1 MVFKLTSFDKILQ
14 RHSSSASSPDQK
26 SPEIYRHVST
36 SGLANKDE
44 ISHDYH
50 MLPQNEV
57 RISHV
62 SCYHYS
68 VGIVFQYIPMSC
80 SALFLC
86 SLPVTSSQFRLLI
99 DTGATIVLFN
109 RCDFSKNAL
118 HSLTIITVTFH

>member
-50 MLPQNEV
+50 MLPQHEV
-57 RISHV
+57 RIFHV
-62 SCYHYS
+62 SCYHCRIGNGTTIYQCHVAPYFYAVYRS
-68 VGIVFQYIPMSC
+68 R
-80 SALFLC
+80 AA
-86 SLPVTSSQFRLLI
+86 SL
-99 DTGATIVLFN
+99 G
-109 RCDFSKNAL
+109 FSLARAQL
-118 HSLTIITVTFH
+118 